1 MSDKPVIPANWKAP
15 FFTIWTGQTFSLVGS
30 QIVQFAL
37 VWYLTEQTGSAT
49 VLATATLAAML
60 PMIVFGPFAGA
71 LVDRWNRRLVMIAAD
86 GAVALASLWLAYMF
100 WSDAV
105 QVWQVYLIM
114 FVRGLGGSFHWP
126 AMQASTTLMVPDRHL
141 TRVAGMNQTLNGALN
156 IVGPPLGAL
165 AMSLMPL
172 AGVMLLDVGTAL
184 LAITPLCFVRIP
196 QPPRWQPAQAGEAR
210 PSLLADVRQAA
221 RYIWGWPGLLA
232 LIGMALVVKLAL
244 TPAFAL
250 LPLLVNQYFGG
261 DAGQL
266 ALMEAVFG
274 VGVVVGGLSLSIWG
288 GFRRRVHTLLA
299 GLLVLG
305 AGFLVL
311 GLTPATLFAL
321 AIGAVLLVGLAIPL
335 LDGPLMAIMQA
346 SVAPNMQ
353 GRVFML
359 MASLISLTSPVG
371 LAIAGPVSD
380 SIGLHVWYLVTALV
394 CLAIGVAGFFLPAMI
409 NIEENGHGQAEDA
422 SLASLAAEP
431 VFQEAS

>member
-15 FFTIWTGQTFSLVGS
+15 FFTIWTGQTISLIGS

-49 VLATATLAAML
+49 VLATATLVAML

-100 WSDAV
+100 AIDAV

-114 FVRGLGGSFHWP
+114 FIRALGGAFQWP
-126 AMQASTTLMVPDRHL
+126 AMQASTTLMVPEQHL

-172 AGVMLLDVGTAL
+172 SGVMMVDVGTAL
-184 LAITPLCFVRIP
+184 LAVVPLLFVHIP
-196 QPPRWQPAQAGEAR
+196 QPAAPADAVAGAPR
-210 PSLLADVRQAA
+210 PSLWADVRGAM
-221 RYIWGWPGLLA
+221 RYVWGWPGMLA
-232 LIGMALVVKLAL
+232 LIGAAMVFKIAL

-250 LPLLVNQYFGG
+250 LPLLVSQHFGG
-261 DAGQL
+261 DAAQL
-266 ALMEAVFG
+266 GLLEAIFG
-274 VGVVVGGLSLSIWG
+274 VGVVASGLLLSVWG
-288 GFRRRVHTLLA
+288 GFRRRIYTLLTGMLILSG
-299 GLLVLG
+299 GLL
-305 AGFLVL
+305 AL
-311 GLTPATLFAL
+311 GLTPAVFFAM
-321 AIGAVLLVGLAIPL
+321 AVGAVLVIGLAIPL
-335 LDGPLMAIMQA
+335 IDGPMMAIMQA
-346 SVAPNMQ
+346 SVAPEMQ

-359 MASLISLTSPVG
+359 MASLVSLTSPIG

-380 SIGLHVWYLVTALV
+380 SVGLQVWYLTAAVL
-394 CLAIGVAGFFLPAMI
+394 CGLIGVAGFFIPVI
-409 NIEENGHGQAEDA
+409 VNVEQNGHSEV
-422 SLASLAAEP
+422 AAEAVPAGEP
-431 VFQEAS
+431 V

>member
-15 FFTIWTGQTFSLVGS
+15 FFTIWTGQTISLIGS

-49 VLATATLAAML
+49 VLATATLVAML

-100 WSDAV
+100 AIDAV

-114 FVRGLGGSFHWP
+114 FIRALGGAFQWP
-126 AMQASTTLMVPDRHL
+126 AMQASTTLMVPEQHL

-172 AGVMLLDVGTAL
+172 SGVMMVDVGTAL
-184 LAITPLCFVRIP
+184 LAVVPLLFVHIP
-196 QPPRWQPAQAGEAR
+196 QPAAPADAVAGAPR
-210 PSLLADVRQAA
+210 PSLWADVRGAM
-221 RYIWGWPGLLA
+221 RYVWGWPGMLA
-232 LIGMALVVKLAL
+232 LIGAAMVFKIAL

-250 LPLLVNQYFGG
+250 LPLLVSQHFGG
-261 DAGQL
+261 DAAQL
-266 ALMEAVFG
+266 GLLEAIFG
-274 VGVVVGGLSLSIWG
+274 VGVVASGLLLSVWG
-288 GFRRRVHTLLA
+288 GFRRRIYTLLTGMLILSG
-299 GLLVLG
+299 GLL
-305 AGFLVL
+305 AL
-311 GLTPATLFAL
+311 GLTPAVFFAM
-321 AIGAVLLVGLAIPL
+321 AVGAVLVIGLAIPL
-335 LDGPLMAIMQA
+335 IDGPMMAIMQA
-346 SVAPNMQ
+346 SVAPEMQ

-359 MASLISLTSPVG
+359 MASLVSLTSPIG

-380 SIGLHVWYLVTALV
+380 SVGLQVWYLTAAVLCGV
-394 CLAIGVAGFFLPAMI
+394 IGVAGFFIPVI
-409 NIEENGHGQAEDA
+409 VNVEQNGHGEV
-422 SLASLAAEP
+422 AAEAVPAGEP
-431 VFQEAS
+431 V